1 MKLIRGNTIGT
12 PIKPEKN
19 LVKATALTEEEK
31 AQARANIG
39 AAAVG
44 EGGSVDLSNYYTKD
58 EVDQKGYLTEAQL
71 DGKGYLT
78 ESQLE
83 GKCYQTKAEVQ
94 ALINTAIDNIP
105 VWDGSFTK
113 GVL

>member
-1 MKLIRGNTIGT
+1 MKSIIGNTIGT

-19 LVKATALTEEEK
+19 LVKATALTEAEK
-31 AQARANIG
+31 AQVRENIG

-44 EGGSVDLSNYYTKD
+44 EGGSVDLSNYYTKA
-58 EVDQKGYLTEAQL
+58 EVDKKGYLTEA
-71 DGKGYLT
+71 
-78 ESQLE
+78 
-83 GKCYQTKAEVQ
+83 EVQ
-94 ALINTAIDNIP
+94 SLIDTAIDNIP

>member
-1 MKLIRGNTIGT
+1 MKSIIGNTIGT

-19 LVKATALTEEEK
+19 LVKATALTEAEK
-31 AQARANIG
+31 AQVRENIG

-44 EGGSVDLSNYYTKD
+44 EGGSVDLSNYYTK
-58 EVDQKGYLTEAQL
+58 
-71 DGKGYLT
+71 
-78 ESQLE
+78 
-83 GKCYQTKAEVQ
+83 AEVQ
-94 ALINTAIDNIP
+94 SLIDTAIDNIP